1 MEVLR
6 EPPNASS
13 FVPLAEHQSATP
25 ASFYT
30 GPPVLHYHSDRSKV
44 RVLQREL
51 DSAPA
56 FAPLFLGADAAAQT
70 TQNGDGQSHGEKI
83 AEEVDVWVTSE
94 YVPCTGTRDVT
105 NGILQQAISVLLC
118 GYCWRFHPV
127 PIYLP
132 TRNPDATLAFC
143 RKLRARRLY
152 AATYIHGRI
161 LF

>member
-25 ASFYT
+25 ASFYS

-44 RVLQREL
+44 RVLQSEL

-56 FAPLFLGADAAAQT
+56 FAPLFQGADAREQT
-70 TQNGDGQSHGEKI
+70 APNGDGQSNGDSDSQQV

-94 YVPCTGTRDVT
+94 YVLYTNTRV
-105 NGILQQAISVLLC
+105 SLL
-118 GYCWRFHPV
+118 
-127 PIYLP
+127 
-132 TRNPDATLAFC
+132 T
-143 RKLRARRLY
+143 
-152 AATYIHGRI
+152 
-161 LF
+161 